1 MSDNIFNE
9 LLQLAAE
16 SGASDIHIKS
26 HKMAVMRIDGELR
39 EVEME
44 PISTED
50 IGDFVERSLPPGF
63 LDRWHEDGQIDF
75 SHAVSG
81 VGRFRVNAFRQRGTY
96 SVVFRFV
103 SSEIPSFSS
112 LSLVSPTLKRIG
124 QAKDG
129 IALVC
134 GATGSGKSST
144 LAAILNEV
152 NNTSGKHVV
161 TLEDPIEYNF
171 EDKKSYFNQ
180 REVGI
185 DTPSFA
191 DGLRAALRQ
200 DPDLILIG
208 EMRDRNTFETALSAA
223 ETGHFVLSTLHSL
236 DVRQAIMR
244 LFEFFPVDEQ
254 DRMRR
259 QIAQSLR
266 AIICQRL
273 IPALEGGGRLPALEI
288 LMCDSLSRS
297 VVAEGA
303 FDKITG
309 LLDNEENGSQSFN
322 KDLQRLIQEGRI
334 SKADGLKNSPNP
346 KALEMN
352 LKGIKLSGGR
362 ILG

>member
-16 SGASDIHIKS
+16 SGASDIHLKS
-26 HKMAVMRIDGELR
+26 HKMAVMRIDGSLR
-39 EVEME
+39 EVEMD
-44 PISTED
+44 PIPPEEISS
-50 IGDFVERSLPPGF
+50 FVEESLPPGF
-63 LDRWHEDGQIDF
+63 IDRWRKDGQIDF

-81 VGRFRVNAFRQRGTY
+81 VGRFRVNAFRQRGTF
-96 SVVFRFV
+96 SVVFRLV
-103 SSEIPSFSS
+103 NAEIPSFAD
-112 LSLVSPTLKRIG
+112 LNLVSPTLKRIP

-152 NNTSGKHVV
+152 NRTAGKHVV
-161 TLEDPIEYNF
+161 TLEDPIEYTF
-171 EDKKSYFNQ
+171 TDRKSYFNQ

-185 DTPSFA
+185 DTPSFT
-191 DGLRAALRQ
+191 DGLKAALRQ
-200 DPDLILIG
+200 DPDVILIG
-208 EMRDRNTFETALSAA
+208 EMRDRNTFETALTAA

-236 DVRQAIMR
+236 DVRQAVMR

-259 QIAQSLR
+259 QISQSLR
-266 AIICQRL
+266 AILCQRL

-288 LMCDSLSRS
+288 LMCDSLSQS
-297 VVAEGA
+297 VIAEGA
-303 FDKITG
+303 FEKITG

>member
-1 MSDNIFNE
+1 MSENIFNE

-26 HKMAVMRIDGELR
+26 RKMAVMRIDGELR
-39 EVEME
+39 EVEMDAITSE
-44 PISTED
+44 E
-50 IGDFVERSLPPGF
+50 IGSFVEKSLPPGF

-96 SVVFRFV
+96 SVVFRLV
-103 SSEIPSFSS
+103 SSEIPSFSA
-112 LSLVSPTLKRIG
+112 LNLVSPTLKRIP

-152 NNTSGKHVV
+152 NTTSGKHVV

-191 DGLRAALRQ
+191 EGLRAALRQ
-200 DPDLILIG
+200 DPDVILIG

-297 VVAEGA
+297 VIAEGA
-303 FDKITG
+303 FEKITG

-322 KDLQRLIQEGRI
+322 KDLQRLIQEGLI